1 MYIARG
7 GALDGA
13 ERQLCYLVQDLD
25 PARFVPV
32 VVLDAP
38 GPLAEHLRSIGV
50 ETHIRSMRPW
60 RSLRGTLM
68 RYVDAW
74 AIARLAR
81 QRGGALVHASDLWK
95 SRYALFAGARLSVP
109 TVIHVRCPIAA
120 RDVRKHGLAHAA
132 GLIAIAQRYQE
143 DLSHMGVR
151 PPRVRL
157 IDDAVDIARFH
168 PAAPGRALFRQRYAV
183 GQRVAVGL
191 VGRVEAFKRILEF
204 LEVVALTERRAPAQ
218 ALYFVIGQDG
228 PESYLRQVRAAV
240 TRLGLS
246 PRVLF
251 TGRLDEMPQTLAGLD
266 ILTTLSG
273 GSVMFEAMAC
283 SKAVLSVRQDARHS
297 QHTRHDQTAW
307 CVTTDQPEPAAEALL
322 GLIADAGL
330 RARLGRTGSA
340 WVQEHLSRQA
350 LARKTQAFY
359 DTLLGD

>member
-1 MYIARG
+1 M
-7 GALDGA
+7 DGA

-25 PARFVPV
+25 PARFAPL

-38 GPLAEHLRSIGV
+38 GPLAEHLGALGV

-60 RSLRGTLM
+60 RSLRGTMM
-68 RYVDAW
+68 RYVDAL

-81 QRGGALVHASDLWK
+81 LRGCALVHASDLWK

-109 TVIHVRCPIAA
+109 VVIHVRCPISA
-120 RDVRKHGLAHAA
+120 RDVRKHGLARAVA
-132 GLIAIAQRYQE
+132 LIAIAQRYQA
-143 DLSHMGVR
+143 DLAHMGVR
-151 PPRVRL
+151 PARVHL
-157 IDDAVDIARFH
+157 IDDAVDMARFH

-204 LEVVALTERRAPAQ
+204 LEVVALAERSAPAQ

-228 PESYLRQVRAAV
+228 PESYLHQVRAAV

-246 PRVLF
+246 ACVLF

-273 GSVMFEAMAC
+273 GSVMFEALAC
-283 SKAVLSVRQDARHS
+283 GKAVLSVRQDARHS

-307 CVTTDQPEPAAEALL
+307 CVTTNEPQPAAEALL
-322 GLIADAGL
+322 RLIADSDL
-330 RARLGRTGSA
+330 RARLGSTGSA
-340 WVQEHLSRQA
+340 WVQAHLSRQT
-350 LARKTQAFY
+350 LVSQTQALY
-359 DTLLGD
+359 DTLLGG